1 MHISAVLARSI
12 LILAAVLLL
21 TPSLAAAQPRRGQ
34 IALGGDVGWF
44 VPSDEQF
51 DAAPI
56 FGGFLEGYAAP
67 RLGIR
72 GSLFVTAPEFER
84 GNGEEERQMRIGLD
98 AIYNWE
104 GGKIHPFLGGGLGI
118 HILQLRDDGHD
129 VGDSE
134 SKLGFSLLGGLEY
147 FLNRRWT
154 VKGEGRYQWVD
165 NPPFIDPDG
174 FALTIGLKRYF

>member
-12 LILAAVLLL
+12 LILAAVLPL

-118 HILQLRDDGHD
+118 HMLQLRDDGHD
-129 VGDSE
+129 VGDSD